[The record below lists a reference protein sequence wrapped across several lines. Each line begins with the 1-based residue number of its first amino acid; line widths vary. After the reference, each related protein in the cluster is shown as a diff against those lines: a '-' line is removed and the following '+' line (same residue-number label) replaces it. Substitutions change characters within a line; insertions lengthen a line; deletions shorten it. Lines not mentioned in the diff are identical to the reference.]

1 MLLKCKIDKKDLDK
15 KDKLYWRWKL
25 KAVFVYKSV
34 YKSEHKKSESNH
46 KDQIISTVEIL
57 VLILV
62 ADANERNIRTF
73 ISCLVYSLFLA
84 LGTFEFDCG
93 YIIS

>member
-15 KDKLYWRWKL
+15 KDKVYWRWKL
-25 KAVFVYKSV
+25 KWA
-34 YKSEHKKSESNH
+34 KKSKSNH
-46 KDQIISTVEIL
+46 KDQFISTVEIL

-73 ISCLVYSLFLA
+73 ILCLVYSLFLA
-84 LGTFEFDCG
+84 LGTFAFDCG
-93 YIIS
+93 HIIC